1 MRKNE
6 HFSFIAK
13 CQKRTGWLRSKLCNF
28 FVLMLFLV
36 MFPSVLLAQHRA
48 ITGTVSDGNGESIIG
63 VNVIE
68 VGTTNGTITD
78 VEGRFSLNV
87 SSPTAKL
94 QFRYIGYATKE
105 LSLDGKTAL
114 TVVLQEDTKALDE
127 VVVVGFGTQKKVNLT
142 GSVSVATSKDIEDRP
157 VMLATQALQGLI
169 PGLNISQNNGSL
181 ESRASIN
188 IRGTGTIGQG
198 SSGSPLILIDGME
211 GDINAVNPQDIDNI
225 SVLKDAAASSIY
237 GARAPFGVILITTKK
252 GKEGKV
258 SINYN
263 NSFRWNKPI
272 LLPEMMDSYTFA
284 NYFNDAS
291 INSGGSAH
299 FGDAWMNNILAYQRG
314 EITTPTVKMRNAN
327 RWEEGFDP
335 NGPNNTGGNDNRN
348 YYKELFRSSAM
359 SQEHN
364 FSISGANDKINYY
377 TAFNILGQDGLMK
390 FNQDSYDRYAATVK
404 LGYKATDWLNVNY
417 SNRFT
422 RTKYERPSSMTNYF
436 YETIAKFGWPTMP
449 LYDNNGHL
457 LSRMAIGLRDGGT
470 DKNETDILYQQI
482 QGIFEPVKNW
492 KTFVEM
498 NYSTEVA
505 NRHWDSQT
513 TYMHDVDGNP
523 FVWSKN
529 SNVHEDQR
537 KENYLNTNIYTEYTL
552 SIDNRHNLK
561 AMAGMQ
567 YERMDQFLFGA
578 QRDGILV
585 PGINEIDGTS
595 GVDWDGNPI
604 VPSVNGSRNRWTT
617 LGYFGRVNY
626 DYQGRYLAEFNIR
639 NDGSSR
645 FRSGNRWVWSP
656 SFSAG
661 WNIAQEEFWKPINN
675 IVEILKVRVSY
686 GQLANQN
693 TNSWYPTYAQMGIG
707 AASGSWM
714 MGGRKP
720 NVAWS
725 PGSIVEITPTWEK
738 IRTSNIGLDFG
749 LLKNRFTGSLD
760 YYVRQTK
767 DMIGPAPE
775 MPAILGVGVPTTN
788 NTDLKDVGF
797 ELQLQWRDQLKNGL
811 GYGVRLTLSDYKTK
825 ITKYPNETGDLSK
838 YRANAY
844 TGQIWGY
851 ETIGIAK
858 TQGEM
863 DAHLASLPNGG
874 QNALGSKWSAG
885 DIMYKDLNNDGKINS
900 GSYTANDP
908 GDMKVLGN
916 STPRYK
922 FGFEL
927 TADYKG
933 FDFRAFFQGVLKRD
947 YWQGNLYF
955 WGATKDGLW
964 HSAGLTDHQDYFR
977 DETTNSVI
985 SGANAVNLDAYYPRP
1000 IFGDGKNQQVQ
1011 SAYLQDASY
1020 IRLKNLQI
1028 GYTLPVNLTQKFAV
1042 SKLRVYVS
1050 GENLLTITDM
1060 ADMFDPE
1067 TIDGGWG
1074 GSTYPLSK
1082 VLSFGLSVN
1091 F

>member
-1 MRKNE
+1 MKQDHFHCKVFKTKN
-6 HFSFIAK
+6 FAAK
-13 CQKRTGWLRSKLCNF
+13 F
-28 FVLMLFLV
+28 FNLYIIMFLLMA
-36 MFPSVLLAQHRA
+36 FPSVLFAQQRA
-48 ITGTVSDGNGESIIG
+48 ITGTVSDGNGEPIIG

-78 VEGRFSLNV
+78 VEGKFLLNV

-94 QFRYIGYATKE
+94 QFRYIGYTTKE
-105 LSLDGKTAL
+105 LSIDGKTAL
-114 TVVLQEDTKALDE
+114 SVVLQEDTKALDE

-788 NTDLKDVGF
+788 NTDLKDIGF

-858 TQGEM
+858 NQGEM
-863 DAHLASLPNGG
+863 DAYLASLPNGG

-985 SGANAVNLDAYYPRP
+985 SGANTVNLDAYYPRP

>member
-1 MRKNE
+1 MRKND

-28 FVLMLFLV
+28 FVLMFFLM
-36 MFPSVLLAQHRA
+36 MFPSVLLAQQRV

-63 VNVIE
+63 VNLIE

-127 VVVVGFGTQKKVNLT
+127 VVVVGFGTQKKINLT

-211 GDINAVNPQDIDNI
+211 GDINAINPQDIDNI

-661 WNIAQEEFWKPINN
+661 WNIAQEEFWKPFNN
-675 IVEILKVRVSY
+675 IVEILKLRVSY

-725 PGSIVEITPTWEK
+725 PGSIVETTPTWEK

-749 LLKNRFTGSLD
+749 LLKNRFTGSFD
-760 YYVRQTK
+760 YYIRQTK

-797 ELQLQWRDQLKNGL
+797 ELQLQWRDQLKNGF

-863 DAHLASLPNGG
+863 DTHLASLPNGG

-885 DIMYKDLNNDGKINS
+885 DIMYKDLNDDGKINS

-985 SGANAVNLDAYYPRP
+985 SGANTVNLDAYYPRP

-1011 SAYLQDASY
+1011 SGYIQDASY

-1050 GENLLTITDM
+1050 GENLFTITDM